1 LKIVRASGPIRSEP
15 ALTDTG
21 ELAVGDVKCANHIGI
36 LPPGR
41 IAPMILPRSLLAVAA
56 LAAATLP
63 AGAQAL
69 FVTCDN
75 GLRCVRAP
83 CPSKDVVLVP
93 SGKRF
98 ARTEPDLSGLPPAD
112 AARRD
117 LSDGL
122 YYGRLVLTGT
132 VTEGPPVQIL
142 ASKVLRRAT
151 AHEAALCRRR

>member
-1 LKIVRASGPIRSEP
+1 
-15 ALTDTG
+15 
-21 ELAVGDVKCANHIGI
+21 
-36 LPPGR
+36 
-41 IAPMILPRSLLAVAA
+41 MILPRSLLTVAA
-56 LAAATLP
+56 LAAATCP

-75 GLRCVRAP
+75 GLRCVRTP

-122 YYGRLVLTGT
+122 YYGRLVLSGT
-132 VTEGPPVQIL
+132 VEDGPPVQIV
-142 ASKVLRRAT
+142 ARKVLRRAT
-151 AHEAALCRRR
+151 ARESALCRRR